1 MADMDTEVKD
11 RYRQD
16 VRDNIQTMVPGFTG
30 QGTAGSPYTN
40 MSGPGAT
47 PPVDPKIELERMKL
61 NSISPDSLEK
71 IGNFFTNLTGPA
83 RGLADTYGKGIR
95 ASYEATTKPW
105 VDMYQQNI
113 GQPFMENIVN
123 PIAGGISGDVRNIV
137 GGGGGGFQ
145 PIPAQ
150 TTQAGFTTP
159 RYTKENPYTGQ
170 KPWVNDFLAKSHVSP
185 TVNMTQDATGTW
197 IPAEGGRYMLGPENP
212 TGDIA
217 ARNAIRSDF
226 GTAPADRGY
235 WETGLAVD
243 PETQQR
249 QQIYRPEG
257 YRSYYDAHPDERLLD
272 DLEYRMKPFMDQY
285 NKLVEDTRSRAQGYG
300 LPMNPMTA
308 EGMRA
313 GAASRLSAM
322 ADQKLMP
329 IPDYSNIL
337 QQSPGSPANQARLA
351 QIPIAQQ
358 KLDLEKMGM
367 PSEIAEREARSK
379 HYNKPQYTTVGPD
392 TIAYGPNGEILKG
405 PTTGRQDTAQERL
418 FTHAFPYL
426 KALTEALP
434 YSPPEEQK
442 LIRAEIDQLK
452 QRMGL
457 GGGITEE
464 KFLADAKRNNSKLSE
479 KELKEAYRE
488 RMARGSK

>member
-30 QGTAGSPYTN
+30 TGAVMNPYTGV
-40 MSGPGAT
+40 STPGAT
-47 PPVDPKIELERMKL
+47 PPVDPKIELEKMKL
-61 NSISPDSLEK
+61 NSIPMEAFEK
-71 IGNFFTNLTGPA
+71 IGNFYTNLTGPA
-83 RGLADTYGKGIR
+83 PTPNMQWANQGIPLPSTGYRGT
-95 ASYEATTKPW
+95 
-105 VDMYQQNI
+105 
-113 GQPFMENIVN
+113 
-123 PIAGGISGDVRNIV
+123 ISTPNT
-137 GGGGGGFQ
+137 FA

-150 TTQAGFTTP
+150 TTQTGFTTP

-212 TGDIA
+212 AGDIA

-226 GTAPADRGY
+226 GTAPTDRGY

-257 YRSYYDAHPDERLLD
+257 YRSYYDANPNERLLD
-272 DLEYRMKPFMDQY
+272 DIEYRMKPFMDQY

-300 LPMNPMTA
+300 LPMNPMA
-308 EGMRA
+308 AQGMQA
-313 GAASRLSAM
+313 GAAKRLSAM

-329 IPDYSNIL
+329 IPEYSKIL
-337 QQSPGSPANQARLA
+337 EQSPGSPANQARLA
-351 QIPIAQQ
+351 QIPIDQMNAESSRMNATTNEMIRKADVEYKNYLKTLPHNVHGGYIDPKTGQFVNTQ
-358 KLDLEKMGM
+358 LEKD
-367 PSEIAEREARSK
+367 PEARIKEIALA
-379 HYNKPQYTTVGPD
+379 
-392 TIAYGPNGEILKG
+392 
-405 PTTGRQDTAQERL
+405 
-418 FTHAFPYL
+418 HAFVDNPATMQKEFNPNLYQQ
-426 KALTEALP
+426 ALSTLRGQTP
-434 YSPPEEQK
+434 TQITFEQ
-442 LIRAEIDQLK
+442 
-452 QRMGL
+452 
-457 GGGITEE
+457 
-464 KFLADAKRNNSKLSE
+464 FLAKAKTGGSKLSD
-479 KELKEAYRE
+479 KKLREAYDE